1 MKRLGNLSP
10 PDFEDLCRDILQA
23 ETGQRFSAFGAG
35 ADGGVDGRH
44 SKGPKSTILQC
55 KHYLNSTFS
64 QLKSALKKE
73 VPKIDLLKP
82 SRYIF
87 LTSQSLTPALS
98 DELADVLGDRLK
110 SPEDIWGAEDIEAAL
125 KRHPDIEKAHLKLWM
140 TSTAVLE
147 KVLQSGLEAHTAA
160 TKAEIL
166 GELRVYVRNPSFDA
180 AFEKLERHRVLVVSG
195 PPGVGKTTLA
205 KMLTYHYL
213 NDDWQFCAIRSL
225 DDGFAKLDEEKR
237 TIFFFDD
244 FLGQIELDRQA
255 LVQRDGQLARFVKR
269 VRASKNSRFIL
280 TTRAHIFE
288 EARRLSDHMDEGRFQ
303 LSKFLLDVG
312 QYNRSIKARI
322 LFNHLAASDLNGD
335 HIKALLQDDWLKK
348 IVDHPSYN
356 PRLIA
361 HVAAECPE
369 DLEPSAYPKFAF
381 KILENPSLLW
391 AKAYRSLS
399 MRCQNLLVALYFG
412 NQYRQSIKVLRENFN
427 AIHNKICEHYSQ
439 PSKPEDFEEALKSLE
454 SGFVA
459 ISGNRVRF
467 VNPSVRDFLK
477 EHLTDGDFLGLL
489 PTLCVRAEWA
499 QNLWSHMKH
508 AFQTEPD
515 KLKTLAQKFCE
526 FANKLDQ
533 IPNFA
538 KVKSE
543 QYNYWYRELDD
554 LAIADR
560 GSLLLDLF
568 EHSGHRDFL
577 DAAISVLKSD
587 ILEVDA
593 SRDSREL
600 PELHWRIS
608 SFVDDDVD
616 GKEELLTA
624 VKAVLITA
632 IETGVPMD
640 ELVAVNDAIA
650 EYFGD
655 AIDLRP
661 IEDAI
666 NSAIDY
672 EFDEISERI
681 SDLSSESELNEHL
694 EMLEFIAQHTGRSAE
709 TAKRVVQEKISEIE
723 VPDYDEYQPS
733 SRGQNSNPDA
743 EFSDKDLV
751 SLFSTFSK

>member
-35 ADGGVDGRH
+35 ADGGIDGRH

-64 QLKSALKKE
+64 QLKSAVKME

-82 SRYIF
+82 SRYIIV
-87 LTSQSLTPALS
+87 TSQSLTRARS
-98 DELADVLGDRLK
+98 DELANVLGDRLK
-110 SPEDIWGAEDIEAAL
+110 HPEDIWGAEDIEAAL

-147 KVLQSGLEAHTAA
+147 KVLQSGLEAHTEA

-166 GELRVYVRNPSFDA
+166 DELRVYVRNPSFDA
-180 AFEKLERHRVLVVSG
+180 AFEKLEQHRVLVVSG

-225 DDGFAKLDEEKR
+225 DDGFTKLDEEKR

-255 LVQRDGQLARFVKR
+255 LIQRDGQLARFVKR

-312 QYNRSIKARI
+312 QYTRSIKARI
-322 LFNHLAASDLNGD
+322 FFNHLAASDLKDD
-335 HIKALLQDDWLKK
+335 HIAALLQDDWLKK
-348 IVDHPSYN
+348 IVDHRNYN

-361 HVAAECPE
+361 HISAECPE
-369 DLEPSAYPKFAF
+369 DLEPSDYPKFAF
-381 KILENPSLLW
+381 KILENPALVW

-412 NQYRQSIKVLRENFN
+412 NQYRQSIKILRENFD

-439 PSKPEDFEEALKSLE
+439 PSKPEDFEEALRSLE

-459 ISGNRVRF
+459 ISDQHVRF

-477 EHLTDGDFLGLL
+477 EHLSDGAFLALL
-489 PTLCVRAEWA
+489 PPLCVRAEWA
-499 QNLWSHMKH
+499 QNLWSHLKH
-508 AFQTEPD
+508 TFQTDPD
-515 KLKTLAQKFCE
+515 KLKTLALAFFE

-533 IPNFA
+533 IPNFE
-538 KVKSE
+538 KVTLE
-543 QYNYWYRELDD
+543 QHNYWYKRLDD
-554 LAIADR
+554 LSIADR
-560 GSLLLDLF
+560 GSVLFDLF
-568 EHSGHRDFL
+568 EHSGDHRFL
-577 DAAISVLKSD
+577 DSAISVLKSD
-587 ILEVDA
+587 SLWVDA

-608 SFVDDDVD
+608 SFVGDDLV
-616 GKEELLTA
+616 GKVVLLTA
-624 VKAVLITA
+624 VEVALVRA
-632 IETGVPMD
+632 IEAGIPMD
-640 ELVAVNDAIA
+640 ELVAVK
-650 EYFGD
+650 D
-655 AIDLRP
+655 AIDEYLDVAIDLGP

-672 EFDEISERI
+672 EFDEVSERI
-681 SDLSSESELNEHL
+681 SDLSSESELNEHM
-694 EMLEFIAQHTGRSAE
+694 EMLEFIAKHTGRSAE
-709 TAKRVVQEKISEIE
+709 AAKNVVQQKIGEIQA
-723 VPDYDEYQPS
+723 PDYDEYQPS
-733 SRGQNSNPDA
+733 PRVQSPRADT
-743 EFSDKDLV
+743 EFSDNDLV
-751 SLFSTFSK
+751 SLFSTLSK